1 MRRIK
6 LVLSDFHIG
15 KGRWLEDGSLNPLEQ
30 FFYDE
35 KFIEFLDYYSRDE
48 FRRCEV
54 ELILNGDFL
63 NTIQVDYDEE
73 LPEAITERGSLEK
86 VKLIVEGHPE
96 LFEALRRFA
105 QAPHHSITYILGNHE
120 PGLLWTGV
128 RQWLEQA
135 LETRI
140 RYPGFSYTFDGIYIE
155 HGQQYHTVN
164 RFDPNQLF
172 LTRGLKEPII
182 NLPWGSFFVI
192 KYLNQLKKKRP
203 HIDRIQP
210 FGRYLLL
217 SLIFDP
223 WFAFPSLFKLV
234 IFFFRQQ
241 LEWHPEQK
249 NPIITSLN
257 ILSELSIIPN
267 LEAYARQIL
276 SRRHYHT
283 VILGHNHQPAYRKL
297 GENQLYVNTGTWND
311 LIHLDLA
318 NLGRQR
324 RMTYALIEYDRQG
337 RARTRLKIW
346 KGTRLVEEDVVF

>member
-1 MRRIK
+1 MRKVK
-6 LVLSDFHIG
+6 LVISDFHIG
-15 KGRWLEDGSLNPLEQ
+15 RGRWLEDGSLNPLEQ

-35 KFIEFLDYYSRDE
+35 KFIEFLDYYSKDE
-48 FRRCEV
+48 FRRAEV

-86 VKLIVEGHPE
+86 VRLIVEGHPE

-105 QAPHHSITYILGNHE
+105 QAPHHSLTYILGNHE
-120 PGLLWTGV
+120 PSLLWTSV

-135 LETRI
+135 LETKI

-155 HGQQYHTVN
+155 HGQQYHAVN

-172 LTRGLKEPII
+172 LSKGLKEPII

-203 HIDRIQP
+203 HIDRIEP

-223 WFAFPSLFKLV
+223 WFALV
-234 IFFFRQQ
+234 FFFRQQ
-241 LEWHPEQK
+241 LEWHPGQK

-257 ILSELSIIPN
+257 ILSELSLVPN

-276 SRRHYHT
+276 SRGHYHT

-324 RMTYALIEYDRQG
+324 RMT
-337 RARTRLKIW
+337 
-346 KGTRLVEEDVVF
+346 GTRLVEEDVVF